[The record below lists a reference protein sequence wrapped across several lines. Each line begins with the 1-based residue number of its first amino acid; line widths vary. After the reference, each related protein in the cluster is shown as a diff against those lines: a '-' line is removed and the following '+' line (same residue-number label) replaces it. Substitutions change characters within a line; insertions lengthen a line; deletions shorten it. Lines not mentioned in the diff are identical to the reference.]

1 MSNALKY
8 ADALLVRVELRL
20 EGASLSVCVDDDGK
34 GFDLNKKKK
43 GIGLQ
48 TIMQRA
54 ETIGAT
60 VQLDAHPGQGTH
72 LAVTVKVK
80 LNEYGEERES

>member
-43 GIGLQ
+43 ES
-48 TIMQRA
+48 A
-54 ETIGAT
+54 CKPSCKEPKPS
-60 VQLDAHPGQGTH
+60 VQLCSWMLIPD
-72 LAVTVKVK
+72 KV
-80 LNEYGEERES
+80 RIWQ